1 MKALFAIKE
10 IRIDLILSIVITII
24 ISLLLVNYNK
34 TGSICS
40 NYGTYVSLSSTL
52 LGFLITA
59 YAILIT
65 FPESYKIK
73 LLKKSP
79 LFPKI
84 YDTFIYTIYVIIVF
98 FLVSLAGFIFDVQ
111 DLIFCIIVLFF
122 LIYSIICVI
131 RTIRILRQ
139 LTNLYL
145 TPKDDEPDD
154 PVSS

>member
-1 MKALFAIKE
+1 MKDLYAIKE
-10 IRIDLILSIVITII
+10 IRNDLILSIVITIV
-24 ISLLLVNYNK
+24 ISILMVIYNK

-59 YAILIT
+59 YAILIA

-84 YDTFIYTIYVIIVF
+84 YDTFIYTIYIIIVF
-98 FLVSLAGFIFDVQ
+98 FLVSLSGFIFDIKES
-111 DLIFCIIVLFF
+111 IFCIIVLFF

-131 RTIRILRQ
+131 RTIKILRQ
-139 LTNLYL
+139 LTNVYL
-145 TPKDDEPDD
+145 TSHDDTQDE
-154 PVSS
+154 SG